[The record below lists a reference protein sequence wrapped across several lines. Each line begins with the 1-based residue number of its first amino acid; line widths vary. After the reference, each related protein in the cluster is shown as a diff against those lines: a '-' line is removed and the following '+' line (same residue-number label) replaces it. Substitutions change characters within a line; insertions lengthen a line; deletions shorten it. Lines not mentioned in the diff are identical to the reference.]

1 MNFVYVRTGPFKI
14 MEVVEDDPKYL
25 IVKFDDIDPK
35 TGKNSHRKMRRGGD
49 WPSQLSDIVSEK
61 ARNLIDKEVMVV
73 TSQTTKAWSTHEW
86 FCDVET
92 LPRHR
97 IVTNFGSKLQA
108 ADGISSLT
116 DTLAYCGSN
125 LIDCSLAKSFFDDED
140 EYNVFFQTMNS
151 SFEAKYR
158 NPKTRYVDEDI
169 TRIRLGDKKRDTGS
183 SGGFRAVLW
192 KAVDIAD
199 ANFNYFI
206 LLKVDRKPLE
216 KKFPEKKEMSSI
228 LANVKKLYQGKNIKE
243 LAVKAFKSQHEP
255 EITNPPQVQRVYL
268 TCPFEEK
275 DECKLLGG
283 KWDPDKKKWYVPSG
297 LSVEKF
303 SKWLPKNNLN

>member
-25 IVKFDDIDPK
+25 IVKFDDIVPK

-97 IVTNFGSKLQA
+97 IVTNFGSTLQA

-158 NPKTRYVDEDI
+158 NSKLAMSMKTLREYALEI
-169 TRIRLGDKKRDTGS
+169 KKGDRFQRRVPASFEGS
-183 SGGFRAVLW
+183 
-192 KAVDIAD
+192 
-199 ANFNYFI
+199 
-206 LLKVDRKPLE
+206 
-216 KKFPEKKEMSSI
+216 
-228 LANVKKLYQGKNIKE
+228 
-243 LAVKAFKSQHEP
+243 
-255 EITNPPQVQRVYL
+255 
-268 TCPFEEK
+268 
-275 DECKLLGG
+275 
-283 KWDPDKKKWYVPSG
+283 
-297 LSVEKF
+297 
-303 SKWLPKNNLN
+303 